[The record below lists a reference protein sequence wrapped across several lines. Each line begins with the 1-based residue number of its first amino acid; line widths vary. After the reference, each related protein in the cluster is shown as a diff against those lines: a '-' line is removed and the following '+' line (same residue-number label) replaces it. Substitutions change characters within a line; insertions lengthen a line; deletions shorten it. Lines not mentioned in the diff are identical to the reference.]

1 VGRGSGTGSAHAP
14 PPVVAGA
21 ARPTTVS
28 RGAASPAGPAV
39 SDLYARADE
48 ALYGAKRAGWDRVC
62 TVGGHAPADG
72 GPVDARVG

>member
-1 VGRGSGTGSAHAP
+1 VGRGSGTGSAHA